1 MLTCKEFLESL
12 NDYLDELISPEER
25 AKLEKHVNDC
35 PNCWVVVDTTKRTLQ
50 IYKGQD
56 PQPIPEEVKSRLMQA
71 LAKKL
76 ESGRQE
82 K

>member
-1 MLTCKEFLESL
+1 LLTCKEFLESL

>member
-12 NDYLDELISPEER
+12 NDYLDQLISPEER

-56 PQPIPEEVKSRLMQA
+56 PQPIPEDVKSRLMQA